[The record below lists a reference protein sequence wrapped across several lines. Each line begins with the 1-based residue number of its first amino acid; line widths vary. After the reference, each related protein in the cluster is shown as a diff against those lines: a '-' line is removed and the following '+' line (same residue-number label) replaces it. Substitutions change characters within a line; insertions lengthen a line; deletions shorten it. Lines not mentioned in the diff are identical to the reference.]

1 MESNRVGG
9 TPHHEN
15 VCHSEYAYAH
25 IQTTQYIGKYLKFI
39 RLSDRYILGLHST
52 HTLTSCWVQMCFLS
66 VFLRKFMALT
76 LVSSPLYALIFYLHG
91 MCSSW

>member
-25 IQTTQYIGKYLKFI
+25 IQTSSLK
-39 RLSDRYILGLHST
+39 LHNTSANIWNLFDF
-52 HTLTSCWVQMCFLS
+52 LTG
-66 VFLRKFMALT
+66 
-76 LVSSPLYALIFYLHG
+76 IF
-91 MCSSW
+91 